1 MVALVLC
8 LLVVLKHYLRRRFD
22 IKTKQDDG
30 NPWTDQ
36 VSNQD
41 KSIVEGCKSLH
52 IHQRCRA
59 PANKSST
66 VLGQR
71 EEMARGGVTGASQ
84 GKGTK
89 SNVEGRVGGHLA
101 RDFGM
106 FPNTVQYGGDTDTTK
121 KGRKKSKKYTKI
133 GHSTFYN
140 T

>member
-1 MVALVLC
+1 
-8 LLVVLKHYLRRRFD
+8 
-22 IKTKQDDG
+22 
-30 NPWTDQ
+30 
-36 VSNQD
+36 
-41 KSIVEGCKSLH
+41 
-52 IHQRCRA
+52 
-59 PANKSST
+59 
-66 VLGQR
+66 
-71 EEMARGGVTGASQ
+71 MARGGVTGASQ

-106 FPNTVQYGGDTDTTK
+106 FPNTVQYGDTDTTK